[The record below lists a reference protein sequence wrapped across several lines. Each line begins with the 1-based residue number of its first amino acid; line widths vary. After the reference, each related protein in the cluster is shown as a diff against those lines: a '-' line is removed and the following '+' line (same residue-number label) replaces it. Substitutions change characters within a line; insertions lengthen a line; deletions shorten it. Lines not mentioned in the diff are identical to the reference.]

1 MADNFDLQG
10 WMREQ
15 KQGPY
20 AGAKGTEKI
29 SFTSP
34 KPKSKTG
41 LNESLMGMIDLKPIG
56 SLSEEYDETYE
67 EDGMEEGTSEE
78 AMYDVY
84 LVIDGKKQ
92 KYEGGPYTKKQ
103 LSAINTSI
111 WSRYG
116 EDLDAVQFEK
126 LGSETMEEGMG
137 DDMKEGVSGDLDLA
151 KVKAILSKASKTKGD
166 KGSDQTLI
174 DKEYFNV
181 KEFMD
186 GLKTIIKI
194 VKAGPKNFSKYD
206 DTMSDLADEDSYDL
220 EGGTLPKHWESIRM
234 TMNYPEAAYEYDYDV
249 LSEWLADFITAVNK
263 FPSDQLSSGMKE
275 DMGEDDMDDAPEIE
289 DTWNKPSEFDKDDDE
304 EKMAAMAMKQA
315 KSSKKGMK
323 GVTADWTIDDILG
336 GDDDDF

>member
-20 AGAKGTEKI
+20 AGAKGVEKVALK
-29 SFTSP
+29 SS

-41 LNESLMGMIDLKPIG
+41 LNESLMGMIDLKPVG
-56 SLSEEYDETYE
+56 SLSEEYDEMYE
-67 EDGMEEGTSEE
+67 DESIEE
-78 AMYDVY
+78 A
-84 LVIDGKKQ
+84 
-92 KYEGGPYTKKQ
+92 
-103 LSAINTSI
+103 
-111 WSRYG
+111 
-116 EDLDAVQFEK
+116 
-126 LGSETMEEGMG
+126 
-137 DDMKEGVSGDLDLA
+137 VSSDLDLA

-181 KEFMD
+181 KEFMN

-206 DTMSDLADEDSYDL
+206 DTVSDLADEDSYDL
-220 EGGTLPKHWESIRM
+220 EGGTLPKHWENIRM
-234 TMNYPEAAYEYDYDV
+234 TMDYPGAAYEYDYDV
-249 LSEWLADFITAVNK
+249 LSEWLADFITAVNN

-323 GVTADWTIDDILG
+323 GVTADWTIDDIL
-336 GDDDDF
+336 DDDF